1 MDDNAM
7 LIVFA
12 VTVFVVSMIAA
23 RLPFLFKK
31 GKKIK
36 LHMLITF
43 STGIMLG
50 VLFVMLLP
58 EALERAMDN
67 GGSAENA
74 AYMIFAGFLLLFIM
88 DFLVKKYFAKDEY
101 EGCDACEHD
110 ITSMS
115 AFIGLSIHS
124 FFDGLALA
132 AAFIAG
138 DDVGLM
144 VLIALCLHKA
154 VVVFSLASTMLMSHH
169 RKKTWTYLTVFSL
182 ISPLAAV
189 ISYYALD
196 TGGLETA
203 GLALCFSVGI
213 FAFVTMCD
221 MLPEAFHHKEKDL
234 RQMGIFLV
242 GIAVVV
248 IVEIVSASLMG
259 GVEI

>member
-1 MDDNAM
+1 MDDDVT
-7 LIVFA
+7 LILFA
-12 VTVFVVSMIAA
+12 AVIFIVSMAAA
-23 RLPFLFKK
+23 RLPFMFKK
-31 GKKIK
+31 GRKIK

-58 EALERAMDN
+58 EALERATDN
-67 GGSAENA
+67 DVSTEGA
-74 AYMIFAGFLLLFIM
+74 AYMIFAGFLLLFLI
-88 DFLVKKYFAKDEY
+88 DFVVKKYLEKDEY
-101 EGCDACEHD
+101 DGCEACEHD
-110 ITSMS
+110 VTSLS
-115 AFIGLSIHS
+115 AFLGLSIHS

-138 DDVGLM
+138 EDVGMM

-169 RKKTWTYLTVFSL
+169 RERTWLYLTVFSL

-189 ISYYALD
+189 VSYYALD
-196 TGGLETA
+196 TGGLGAA

-221 MLPEAFHHKEKDL
+221 MLPEAFHHRRKDL
-234 RQMGIFLV
+234 RQMGIFLF
-242 GIAVVV
+242 GIAVV
-248 IVEIVSASLMG
+248 IAVELVSGALMG
-259 GVEI
+259 GIEI